1 MLIAFVRNSGWRVLP
16 LVFRAAAA
24 ACFLIFTFE
33 AGSLRRSSEAAP
45 SPPPSHPPGTSVPAA
60 DPEPRVTCSFS
71 HPSYS
76 GLCKQTETLSKG
88 TSGKEACESILE
100 CLNDS
105 RCIKTYCDATT
116 IRGGWKLESVE
127 VTPEEK

>member
-1 MLIAFVRNSGWRVLP
+1 MSIAFP
-16 LVFRAAAA
+16 RAAAA

-45 SPPPSHPPGTSVPAA
+45 DTSPT
-60 DPEPRVTCSFS
+60 VTCSFS

-76 GLCKQTETLSKG
+76 GMCKQTEALPKG
-88 TSGKEACESILE
+88 TTGKEACESILS

-127 VTPEEK
+127 VTPERD

>member
-1 MLIAFVRNSGWRVLP
+1 MAIAF
-16 LVFRAAAA
+16 
-24 ACFLIFTFE
+24 CFLI
-33 AGSLRRSSEAAP
+33 LLL
-45 SPPPSHPPGTSVPAA
+45 PAA
-60 DPEPRVTCSFS
+60 DPSPTVTCSFS

-76 GLCKQTETLSKG
+76 GLCKQSETLAKD
-88 TSGKEACESILE
+88 TTGKETCEGILS

>member
-1 MLIAFVRNSGWRVLP
+1 MTIAFFRTSGSRKWPSRL
-16 LVFRAAAA
+16 RAAVA

-45 SPPPSHPPGTSVPAA
+45 ASPLPRPAA
-60 DPEPRVTCSFS
+60 DPSPTVTCSFS

-76 GLCKQTETLSKG
+76 GMCKQSEALPKG
-88 TSGKEACESILE
+88 TTGKEACESILS

-116 IRGGWKLESVE
+116 IRGGWKLETVE